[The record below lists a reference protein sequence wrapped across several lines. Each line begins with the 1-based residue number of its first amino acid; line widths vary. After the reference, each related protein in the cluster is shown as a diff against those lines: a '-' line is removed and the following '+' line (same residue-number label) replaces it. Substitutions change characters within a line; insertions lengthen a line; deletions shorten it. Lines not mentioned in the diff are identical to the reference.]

1 MRESA
6 HWLIS
11 WHAAHQDGLSTRGI
25 RAVVNRPYRGTRA
38 RGRPKATA
46 LSLTL
51 ESGERLGHV
60 FVWESGSASLLF
72 FDSSSEYMW
81 QDEQELGSESD
92 LPRVLAPLIEL
103 VEGLPGSAS
112 CG

>member
-1 MRESA
+1 MGESA
-6 HWLIS
+6 HWLTN
-11 WHAAHQDGLSTRGI
+11 WHAAHQDGLRARGI
-25 RAVVNRPYRGTRA
+25 GAVVNRPHRGTPT

-46 LSLTL
+46 VSLTL

-72 FDSSSEYMW
+72 IDSRSEYMW
-81 QDEQELGSESD
+81 QDEQELSSEGD

-112 CG
+112 RG